1 MAWFIR
7 FADQQANGALQ
18 MLVIVTGW
26 HTMPCCRSRSIQY
39 CLIYGNVRKYILQR
53 RTGYVKSCE
62 HIARGDTFIYYFR
75 TRYPNFYC
83 FGEITKSEI
92 CSSNL
97 GFSIES
103 PLLGLHCSQYRQY
116 YFFSN
121 TNNKPRPAQSSCSCK
136 SGSRT
141 IRLPE
146 SWCTWKCTCSSATIP
161 VYKTCVTPRKWCRP
175 GSTACLLHVYA
186 EGL

>member
-1 MAWFIR
+1 
-7 FADQQANGALQ
+7 
-18 MLVIVTGW
+18 
-26 HTMPCCRSRSIQY
+26 MPCCRSRSIQY

-116 YFFSN
+116 YFFSIIN
-121 TNNKPRPAQSSCSCK
+121 LDLHSHRVRVNQGVVQYDSLNPDVHENVHVALPQYRYTRP
-136 SGSRT
+136 
-141 IRLPE
+141 
-146 SWCTWKCTCSSATIP
+146 
-161 VYKTCVTPRKWCRP
+161 V
-175 GSTACLLHVYA
+175 
-186 EGL
+186 